1 MSESGLVWSE
11 METNANR
18 GCRSLRCYLADR
30 RLSSVLLVLVL
41 YSGRHNVMA
50 THEDEERQDRRR
62 QVAGEQEPVAIALH
76 EMSLYVSKY
85 SNNWLFSPSL
95 PQFPT
100 I

>member
-1 MSESGLVWSE
+1 
-11 METNANR
+11 
-18 GCRSLRCYLADR
+18 
-30 RLSSVLLVLVL
+30 
-41 YSGRHNVMA
+41 MA